1 MKSEQ
6 QNQECG
12 HPSITERRYAHLS
25 LDQLDSLRE
34 RLDKEFNQVD
44 NLRRFIRK
52 VCSEVEN
59 TPYFPSGHKWDC
71 KREKVRYSIQA
82 VYEDLVDLFASTWS
96 NRFYGPTK
104 SELQGELEVLR
115 CYERYNEY
123 SSEQALSCL
132 CKIGESFAHH
142 HLQNVNKRDKAL
154 KEIKEEIEI
163 KSQGKSHHSQSD
175 ATSTR
180 LSEIIDA
187 MTVEEL
193 RETLKAIVLNTVGVI
208 RRKGL

>member
-1 MKSEQ
+1 MKSEKK
-6 QNQECG
+6 NEGCG

-52 VCSEVEN
+52 VCSDVEN
-59 TPYFPSGHKWDC
+59 TPYFASGHKGDRT
-71 KREKVRYSIQA
+71 RENVRYGIQA

-96 NRFYGPTK
+96 NCFYGPTK

-132 CKIGESFAHH
+132 CKIVESFAHH

-163 KSQGKSHHSQSD
+163 KSQGESLHSQSD
-175 ATSTR
+175 DTSTR

-187 MTVEEL
+187 MTEEKL
-193 RETLKAIVLNTVGVI
+193 RETLKSIVRNIQG
-208 RRKGL
+208 KGL